1 MELFLVGF
9 ICGLALS
16 IGGFVLWNLERP
28 SDLDEVE
35 DTIRDQTIPYEN
47 AKADVKAKV
56 RKLRKEKA

>member
-16 IGGFVLWNLERP
+16 IGGFVIFNLERP

-35 DTIRDQTIPYEN
+35 DTIRDKTIPYEN
-47 AKADVKAKV
+47 AKADLKAKV
-56 RKLRKEKA
+56 KRKLKKE